1 MRRRYSVFVLLCLL
15 IAGKVSALDLCLPT
29 ANDAVLRPGHDA
41 EFYQPT
47 IEGTTESGMF
57 GCVRRDGGRFHEG
70 VDIKCLQRDRRGE
83 PLDPVHAVADGEVV
97 FINTKPR
104 LSNYGRYIVLHH
116 RWDGVE
122 VYTLYAHLSG
132 VADGLIVDQPVRKGQ
147 MIATMGH
154 STNTREGISR
164 DRAHLHFEF
173 DLLLNPNFH
182 IWYPK
187 HDPKAP
193 PFGNFNG
200 LNLFGMDP
208 TPLFRA
214 ASTNSTLR
222 FSEFVAQ
229 QPIAFAVLVNARQ
242 FPWLTMHPEQV
253 QPVTGKTGRVVA
265 YEVGAT
271 MSGVPISVWQ
281 RTDEEVTEAQQR
293 VLRRG
298 LPVLTRVNEASL
310 ASSGNCCGLVRHRT
324 RGRGWEL
331 GDKGREWVE
340 QLTYVP

>member
-1 MRRRYSVFVLLCLL
+1 MRHSRFAVVLLCLL

-41 EFYQPT
+41 EFFQPT
-47 IEGTTESGMF
+47 IEGTPESGMF
-57 GCVRRDGGRFHEG
+57 GCVRRDGARFHEG
-70 VDIKCLQRDRRGE
+70 VDIKCLQRNRRGD
-83 PLDPVHAVADGEVV
+83 PLDSVHAVADGEAA
-97 FINTKPR
+97 FINTRPG
-104 LSNYGRYIVLHH
+104 LSNYGRYIVLRHH
-116 RWDGVE
+116 WDGVE
-122 VYTLYAHLSG
+122 VYTLYAHLSE
-132 VADGLIVDQPVRKGQ
+132 VANGLIVDQPVCKGQ
-147 MIATMGH
+147 VIATMGH

-164 DRAHLHFEF
+164 ERAHLHFEV

-214 ASTNSTLR
+214 ATTNLTLR

-229 QPIAFAVLVNARQ
+229 QPVAFAVLVGARP
-242 FPWLTMHPEQV
+242 FPWLTLHPEQIQSV
-253 QPVTGKTGRVVA
+253 AGKSGRVVA
-265 YEVGAT
+265 YEIGAT
-271 MSGVPISVWQ
+271 MSGVPVSIWP
-281 RTDEEVTEAQQR
+281 RTDEEVTEAQRR
-293 VLRRG
+293 VLQRG
-298 LPVLTRVNEASL
+298 LPVLVRVNEAEL
-310 ASSGNCCGLVRHRT
+310 MRGNCCGMVRQRK

-340 QLTYVP
+340 MLTYVP